1 MLKDQ
6 INIWGIVLAVVLFIL
21 AAFRVNV
28 GYDYAEYV
36 SIIQDPEA
44 LQRFEVGVK
53 GLVHVLNSW
62 GFTGSSIFLCCN
74 ITFCD
79 LFYLYCISR
88 IVGFMGDVIIF
99 ICIFRSLF

>member
-62 GFTGSSIFLCCN
+62 GFTDPQYFFVVTVSYTHLTLPTN
-74 ITFCD
+74 
-79 LFYLYCISR
+79 
-88 IVGFMGDVIIF
+88 
-99 ICIFRSLF
+99 